1 MDEKFNVKF
10 LIIVDEPIELSNL
23 FERASKLNIP
33 ELKLEPPEIRA
44 GTNSSG
50 FFSITT
56 GVPGFRFQKIIN
68 GYDLFI
74 SNVIYGDKKRGGF
87 RVEIPNNDN
96 LITPQVTYKKLHELV
111 INLGYSNVYAY
122 EIGINFIVDGL
133 KYKKF
138 SREDE
143 FKTMKSPE
151 YASLHI
157 MDGETEKN
165 TLYDQFIT
173 ELKVE
178 KLTQPAKSSVSYLHR
193 SRDFD
198 NDIFEKVFNDINKV
212 LNSMR

>member
-1 MDEKFNVKF
+1 MGEKFNVKF
-10 LIIVDEPIELSNL
+10 LIIVDETIELPNL
-23 FERASKLNIP
+23 FSRASKANIP

-74 SNVIYGDKKRGGF
+74 SNIIYGEKKRGGF

-96 LITPQVTYKKLHELV
+96 LITSRITYEKLNELV
-111 INLGYSNVYAY
+111 VNLGYTNVYAY

-138 SREDE
+138 SDE
-143 FKTMKSPE
+143 GKFKTMKSPE

-157 MDGETEKN
+157 MDGETGKI
-165 TLYDQFIT
+165 LYMT
-173 ELKVE
+173 NL
-178 KLTQPAKSSVSYLHR
+178 
-193 SRDFD
+193 
-198 NDIFEKVFNDINKV
+198 
-212 LNSMR
+212 

>member
-10 LIIVDEPIELSNL
+10 LIIVDETIELSNL
-23 FERASKLNIP
+23 FERASKANIP

-50 FFSITT
+50 FFSITS

-68 GYDLFI
+68 GYNLFI
-74 SNVIYGDKKRGGF
+74 SNVIYAEKKRGGF

-96 LITPQVTYKKLHELV
+96 LITPRITYEKLHELV
-111 INLGYSNVYAY
+111 VNLRYTSVYAY

-133 KYKKF
+133 KYEKF
-138 SREDE
+138 TGECE

-157 MDGETEKN
+157 IDGETGKN
-165 TLYDQFIT
+165 PIYDQFIT

-178 KLTQPAKSSVSYLHR
+178 KLTQPAKSNVSYLHR
-193 SRDFD
+193 AMDFD
-198 NDIFEKVFNDINKV
+198 NDIFEKVFNDIDMV

>member
-1 MDEKFNVKF
+1 
-10 LIIVDEPIELSNL
+10 LSNL
-23 FERASKLNIP
+23 FERASKISIP
-33 ELKLEPPEIRA
+33 ELKLEPPEIKA
-44 GTNSSG
+44 GINSSG

-74 SNVIYGDKKRGGF
+74 SNVIYGEKKSGGF

-96 LITPQVTYKKLHELV
+96 LITSRITYEKLHELV
-111 INLGYSNVYAY
+111 VNLRYTSVYAY

-133 KYKKF
+133 KYEKF
-138 SREDE
+138 TGECE

-157 MDGETEKN
+157 IDGETGKN
-165 TLYDQFIT
+165 PIYDQFIT

-178 KLTQPAKSSVSYLHR
+178 KLTEPAKSSVSYLHR
-193 SRDFD
+193 AMALD
-198 NDIFEKVFNDINKV
+198 NDIFKKIFNDIDMV

>member
-23 FERASKLNIP
+23 FERASKVNIP

-44 GTNSSG
+44 GTNSSE

-122 EIGINFIVDGL
+122 EIGINFIVDAL

-138 SREDE
+138 SGEDE

-165 TLYDQFIT
+165 ALYDQFIT
-173 ELKVE
+173 ELNV
-178 KLTQPAKSSVSYLHR
+178 
-193 SRDFD
+193 
-198 NDIFEKVFNDINKV
+198 
-212 LNSMR
+212 